1 MDINTAISSS
11 NDKLLHLFE
20 KMAVNAAKEV
30 AGKNL
35 TPKPDWFSASEHS
48 LMTLISKR
56 NAALKEFMKKGD
68 PQSKISENSE
78 MRPA

>member
-20 KMAVNAAKEV
+20 KQAVDAAKEV

-35 TPKPDWFSASEHS
+35 KPKPDGFSTSEHS

-56 NAALKEFMKKGD
+56 NTALKEFMKKGD
-68 PQSKISENSE
+68 PRSKISENSA